1 MPDLL
6 TTAAA
11 AFVSAVFKKPGEQL
25 GEAISQQVQSVRDLI
40 SRKSPEDAKVIEAAI
55 AHPESKSETDLMA
68 AVLKIAQKDEEV
80 KEALTTLANT
90 VQPQTVLK
98 QKIEKLGNQ
107 FNAPVTNSTFNQTF
121 N

>member
-1 MPDLL
+1 
-6 TTAAA
+6 
-11 AFVSAVFKKPGEQL
+11 
-25 GEAISQQVQSVRDLI
+25 
-40 SRKSPEDAKVIEAAI
+40 
-55 AHPESKSETDLMA
+55 
-68 AVLKIAQKDEEV
+68 VLKIAQKDEEV